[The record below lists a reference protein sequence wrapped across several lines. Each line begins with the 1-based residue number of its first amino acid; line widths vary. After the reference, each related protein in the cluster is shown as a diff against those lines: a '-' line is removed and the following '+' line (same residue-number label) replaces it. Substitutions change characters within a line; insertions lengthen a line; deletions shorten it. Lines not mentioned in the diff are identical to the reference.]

1 MKRKILIIEND
12 NDIRNIIAFVLEEE
26 GFETHSVPEPK
37 SLEEVLHFKADVILV
52 DEFINNKPGHRICL
66 QIKQYEQL
74 KNVPV
79 IILSTANDIEVIVT
93 ECSANDYV
101 KKPFDIQELIN
112 KVIGVIDVKL

>member
-1 MKRKILIIEND
+1 MKRKILVIEND
-12 NDIRNIIAFVLEEE
+12 NDIRNIIALVLEEE

-37 SLEEVLHFKADVILV
+37 NLEEILYFKADVILV
-52 DEFINNKPGHRICL
+52 DEFINNKPGHRVCL

-101 KKPFDIQELIN
+101 KKPFDIQELID
-112 KVIGVIDVKL
+112 KVIRVIDTKL